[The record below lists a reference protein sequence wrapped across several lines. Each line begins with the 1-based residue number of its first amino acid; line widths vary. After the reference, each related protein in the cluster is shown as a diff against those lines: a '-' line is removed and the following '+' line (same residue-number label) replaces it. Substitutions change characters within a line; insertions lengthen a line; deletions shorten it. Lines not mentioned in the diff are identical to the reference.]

1 MKTLPVHLPPF
12 PEQAAIVTPK
22 RAAAGFGGAMGAGG
36 SAGAG
41 SAAIGGESC
50 KSREAT
56 CLFYPK
62 AS

>member
-12 PEQAAIVTPK
+12 PEQAAIVTPQTSGC
-22 RAAAGFGGAMGAGG
+22 GFGGAIGAGG

-41 SAAIGGESC
+41 GAAIGGDSC
-50 KSREAT
+50 KSREVT